1 MSDYVIHAKLKNG
14 NLLRAILAVAPN
26 VAQFCNEHGLSASAV
41 GDFINLK
48 NPALLESG
56 GWKESALK
64 LADILGVLP
73 DELFVAE
80 QQTVRLETNQAYI
93 EISRQQALSCVTG
106 LERIEQQIDVKRVV
120 DKLMANATPREKIVI
135 DCRYTQEMTL
145 DETAKH
151 IGTSRER
158 ARQIE
163 AKALRRARILS
174 NHDRGLKAESKA
186 LIR

>member
-1 MSDYVIHAKLKNG
+1 
-14 NLLRAILAVAPN
+14 
-26 VAQFCNEHGLSASAV
+26 
-41 GDFINLK
+41 
-48 NPALLESG
+48 
-56 GWKESALK
+56 
-64 LADILGVLP
+64 
-73 DELFVAE
+73 LFVAE

-151 IGTSRER
+151 IGVSKER

-174 NHDRGLKAESKA
+174 NKDRGLQEESKA

>member
-26 VAQFCNEHGLSASAV
+26 VAQFCNEHGMSASAV

-80 QQTVRLETNQAYI
+80 QQTVRLETNQALI

-106 LERIEQQIDVKRVV
+106 LEKIEQQIDVKRVV

-158 ARQIE
+158 IRQIE
-163 AKALRRARILS
+163 AKALRKAWGVAVRNS
-174 NHDRGLKAESKA
+174 GLAEESEA

>member
-1 MSDYVIHAKLKNG
+1 MNDYVIHAKLKNG
-14 NLLRAILAVAPN
+14 NLLRAILAVSPN
-26 VAQFCNEHGLSASAV
+26 VAQFCKEHGLSQSAV

-56 GWKESALK
+56 GWKESALR

-73 DELFVAE
+73 DELFVEE

-106 LERIEQQIDVKRVV
+106 LEKIEQQIDVNRVV
-120 DKLMANATPREKIVI
+120 DKLMANSTPREKIVI
-135 DCRYTQEMTL
+135 DCRYTQDMTL
-145 DETAKH
+145 DETAKR
-151 IGTSRER
+151 IGVSTARV
-158 ARQIE
+158 RQIE
-163 AKALRRARILS
+163 ANALRRARILS
-174 NHDRGLKAESKA
+174 SKGLAEESKA